1 MQTNNKNKKILL
13 KHALFP
19 FYFFFILQEMIIY
32 YVLIIIFLI
41 ETRAKVLHF
50 NDTGIH
56 YFGRW
61 KRTDSD
67 IQSVSPGAYLK
78 TTVPFGTMIKFKLS
92 QPATSLFI
100 QINNDRMIRREPS
113 TDFSL
118 TLPSNGSI
126 VTLISDIN
134 SSICLSSIE
143 IPDHPDSYTPLQTY
157 QVIEFVGHDLTL
169 GLGTSQSIMT
179 SFPSLVSNLLGT
191 ERSPVAFPGAW
202 LTDRPHQALGME
214 TQYFVGGESFFV
226 PQIITILLGA
236 YDHGA
241 AAAAA
246 YSSHLSTFLF
256 NIQSRFPQATILVL
270 SEPLGILF
278 QESQAAVHR
287 MEDFTKIYFVDTT
300 GWVRYGPTH
309 YLDPVSSIARLHHHH
324 D

>member
-1 MQTNNKNKKILL
+1 
-13 KHALFP
+13 
-19 FYFFFILQEMIIY
+19 MIIY
-32 YVLIIIFLI
+32 YVTLILIIFLI

-50 NDTGIH
+50 NDTDIH

-61 KRTDSD
+61 QRTATD

-92 QPATSLFI
+92 RPATSLFI
-100 QINNDRMIRREPS
+100 QINNDRMIRREPT

-118 TLPSNGSI
+118 SLPTNGSI

-143 IPDHPDSYTPLQTY
+143 IPDHPDNYYMPLQTY

-214 TQYFVGGESFFV
+214 THYFVGGESFFV
-226 PQIITILLGA
+226 PQIVTILLGA

-241 AAAAA
+241 AAAA

-256 NIQSRFPQATILVL
+256 KIQTRFPQATILVL
-270 SEPLGILF
+270 SEPLGVLF

-287 MEDFTKIYFVDTT
+287 MEDSTKIYFIDTT
-300 GWVRYGPTH
+300 GWVRYGPTN
-309 YLDPVSSIARLHHHH
+309 YLDPVRVFDL
-324 D
+324 